1 MKQRIRKIDRIL
13 KVQEH
18 LKREAELR
26 LSLLERESADLKTAQ
41 EMIIQSMNDHETL
54 HGLFVDV
61 AAKRLQ
67 ILSTQ
72 ASHVEK
78 AKVKQRSVT
87 LDKAMQAK
95 RAEKMLLDLKDQ
107 NRREMEKK
115 DLASIIETLAKG
127 SRASFP

>member
-1 MKQRIRKIDRIL
+1 MKQRIRKMDRIL

-18 LKREAELR
+18 LKKEAELR
-26 LSLLERESADLKTAQ
+26 LSLLEKESAELKAAQ

-67 ILSTQ
+67 VLSAQ
-72 ASHVEK
+72 ASHVDK
-78 AKVKQRSVT
+78 AKVQQKSIT

-95 RAEKMLLDLKDQ
+95 RAEKMLLNLKDQ
-107 NRREMEKK
+107 DRREIEKK
-115 DLASIIETLAKG
+115 DLASIIETFAKG

>member
-1 MKQRIRKIDRIL
+1 MKQRIRKMDRIL

-18 LKREAELR
+18 LKKEAELR
-26 LSLLERESADLKTAQ
+26 LSLLEKESTELKAAQ

-67 ILSTQ
+67 VLSAQ
-72 ASHVEK
+72 ASHVDK
-78 AKVKQRSVT
+78 AKVQQKSIT

-95 RAEKMLLDLKDQ
+95 RAEKMLLNLKDQ
-107 NRREMEKK
+107 DRREVEKK
-115 DLASIIETLAKG
+115 DLASIIETFAKG